1 MKRRLFWKILIGFW
15 ITLLIITQ
23 GIWLMFTLLRP
34 QPEQSE
40 YLRGMANMA
49 VAAATSAIREGGD
62 QALVMQMATWPH
74 EQRDRIKVRN
84 GTGRDVSQLTLAQ
97 AVAAAPDGKHYLVA
111 YHFQPDVRAHGIFN
125 IPREVVIVAT
135 IGGLGF
141 SAILAWYLTQPIN
154 SMRAGFG
161 RLAGGDFTTRL
172 GPAMGR
178 RRDEIADLAYDFDK
192 MAIRLAELVA
202 ARDRLLADVSH
213 ELRTPLARL
222 TLAIELARQDP
233 AKIDNSLARIGNE
246 AAKLDEMVGELLTL
260 AKMESGQSRGEDYF
274 DLAEVVKAVIQDAR
288 YEATAK
294 TLDVVLDIQPVD
306 EAFEWLVRGNGK
318 LVARAVENI
327 IRNGLRY
334 SPEGGKVHVGLRQE
348 AGFFRLSVTDQGP
361 GVPDDLRESLFKPFI
376 ASGDGFGFGLG
387 LAIAQRAI
395 VVHGGTISARNQNSK
410 GLEMLVVLPAAT
422 MEQA

>member
-1 MKRRLFWKILIGFW
+1 MMKRRLFWKILIGFW

-49 VAAATSAIREGGD
+49 VAAATSAIREGGG
-62 QALVMQMATWPH
+62 QALVTQKAAWPH
-74 EQRDRIKVRN
+74 EQRDRIKVRA
-84 GTGRDVSQLTLAQ
+84 GTDRDESPLTLAQ
-97 AVAAAPDGKHYLVA
+97 SVAVAPDGKKYLVA
-111 YHFQPDVRAHGIFN
+111 YHFQPDDRAHGIFN
-125 IPREVVIVAT
+125 IPREVLFVAS
-135 IGGLGF
+135 IGGLAF
-141 SAILAWYLTQPIN
+141 SAILAWYLTRPIN
-154 SMRAGFG
+154 SMRHGFG
-161 RLAGGDFTTRL
+161 RLAGGDFATRL

-222 TLAIELARQDP
+222 NLAIELARQDP
-233 AKIDNSLARIGNE
+233 AKIGNSLTRIGRE

-260 AKMESGQSRGEDYF
+260 AKMESSQSHGEEYF
-274 DLAEVVKAVIQDAR
+274 DLAEVAKAVIQDAR

-294 TLDVVLDIQPVD
+294 SLDVLLDIQPSGD
-306 EAFEWLVRGNGK
+306 GFEWLVRGNGR
-318 LVARAVENI
+318 LAARAVENI
-327 IRNGLRY
+327 IRNALRY
-334 SPEGGKVHVGLRQE
+334 SPEGGQVQVALRRQ
-348 AGFFRLSVTDQGP
+348 AAFFHLSVTDQGP
-361 GVPDDLRESLFKPFI
+361 GVPEAMRGSLFQPFI
-376 ASGDGFGFGLG
+376 VSGDGFGFGLG

-395 VVHGGTISARNQNSK
+395 SVHGGTISARNRSLK
-410 GLEMLVVLPAAT
+410 GLEMLVVLPAVEPA
-422 MEQA
+422 